1 MPQDNISKSQNQ
13 RTLVIPGAIV
23 EDTATALC
31 HILNNSLQRSGQYK
45 DIAALTELEQE
56 GLVSLGKL
64 MIKYEIIPKNM
75 DERLKDII
83 KLITEEYRKRQLDAF
98 KTFST
103 RCPYCGI
110 DGSITIVEV
119 ALVCTGAV
127 LHPNIPLRSD
137 GFDVSYQDDPSEG
150 NLSTENERVHCNNCG
165 TEFNLSDLV
174 S

>member
-1 MPQDNISKSQNQ
+1 MPQDNISISQNQ

-23 EDTATALC
+23 GDTAATLC
-31 HILNNSLQRSGQYK
+31 HILNDSLQRSGQYK

-56 GLVSLGKL
+56 GLVSLGTL
-64 MIKYEIIPKNM
+64 MSKYDIIPRNM
-75 DERLKDII
+75 DNRLKDII
-83 KLITEEYRKRQLDAF
+83 KLIIEEYRERQLDAF

-110 DGSITIVEV
+110 DGNITIVE
-119 ALVCTGAV
+119 ATLVCTGVV

-137 GFDVSYQDDPSEG
+137 GFDVSYQDDPSEE
-150 NLSTENERVHCNNCG
+150 NLSTENERVLCNNCG